1 MFKDKDETV
10 YFMHVEKDMETKKN
24 TVQKIKQINC
34 LFSTFEVLTIYK
46 EPGETE
52 KLKTMNLDP
61 ESDKMIIFSRKSDD
75 RGASLERKNM
85 FKIMDYKNNEILHE
99 SEVKDPELIGRLKTG
114 LYTYSNGHIY
124 FNNNCIKIRYDLLE
138 EAKGEM
144 LQENDILDFY
154 MDCFDLE
161 PNEKVRAGT
170 PLDS

>member
-114 LYTYSNGHIY
+114 FTP
-124 FNNNCIKIRYDLLE
+124 IRMVTSTSITIASKSDMTCWKKRKGRDSGKNSLIFDRFLLV
-138 EAKGEM
+138 
-144 LQENDILDFY
+144 F
-154 MDCFDLE
+154 
-161 PNEKVRAGT
+161 
-170 PLDS
+170 